1 LARRL
6 RLKEVD
12 GVVVVVLMLEE
23 VVSADVAGDP
33 RECLLDFYTVER

>member
-1 LARRL
+1 
-6 RLKEVD
+6 
-12 GVVVVVLMLEE
+12 MLEE